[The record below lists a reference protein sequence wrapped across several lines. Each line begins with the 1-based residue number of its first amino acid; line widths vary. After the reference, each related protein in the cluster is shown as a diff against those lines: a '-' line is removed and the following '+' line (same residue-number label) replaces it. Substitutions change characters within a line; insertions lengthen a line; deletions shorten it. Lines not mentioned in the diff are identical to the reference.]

1 MILSSEE
8 YNDGPMQCE
17 ERERLAKI
25 YLAAIAKDKEK
36 EAQANVANSQEPATW
51 TPTGHE
57 EALMAL
63 YQHRVEHGC

>member
-1 MILSSEE
+1 MH
-8 YNDGPMQCE
+8 CE
-17 ERERLAKI
+17 ERERLAAI

-36 EAQANVANSQEPATW
+36 EAQANINLSKEPRTW

-63 YQHRVEHGC
+63 YNHRLEHGC

>member
-1 MILSSEE
+1 M
-8 YNDGPMQCE
+8 PCE
-17 ERERLAKI
+17 ERERLAAI

-36 EAQANVANSQEPATW
+36 ESQANITNSQQPATW

>member
-1 MILSSEE
+1 ML
-8 YNDGPMQCE
+8 CA